1 MGLRFVCITALREIR
16 TFHTIFT
23 HNGVKI
29 LLNIYYNLLSFH
41 QILSV
46 EAFIFFTIFFLL
58 IFTSYHVKIFFLISR
73 ENAYAIYDINAP
85 SERISTYCV
94 LSTLH
99 LSLIS
104 HHVSTISITQ
114 QTASW
119 IRKKKGTLHQPM
131 AQYGSFNN
139 YVNKKV
145 VVR

>member
-58 IFTSYHVKIFFLISR
+58 IFTSYHVKIFFKYLVKMRMQFTILMLLQK
-73 ENAYAIYDINAP
+73 EFQPIV
-85 SERISTYCV
+85 CF
-94 LSTLH
+94 LH
-99 LSLIS
+99 YI
-104 HHVSTISITQ
+104 
-114 QTASW
+114 
-119 IRKKKGTLHQPM
+119 
-131 AQYGSFNN
+131 
-139 YVNKKV
+139 
-145 VVR
+145 